1 MTLRPQKIMSVS
13 YLTPTVGATTEQAA
27 KDQTA
32 GFIFFGEKF
41 TVDSWFFDQYTAGS
55 AETEAS
61 YKPQVQSALMVAD
74 TFLNT
79 PTTTR
84 FAKLWLTTFAQ
95 RFGITPDQ
103 IAGYDKVKA
112 DVQKNNIL
120 TSFDFGTTLYHTWLH
135 MIGLLFMPG
144 GTNTPYFMLDPLYQD
159 KLLTTYLGS
168 YTELKHDT
176 LLYIK
181 QAYAEMGAGGGDDC
195 TFGVYPPA
203 LPIPKGYVEP
213 NIDVIDQLISLT
225 HETSSFFT
233 GDAYT
238 TFGEYLT
245 LVKRIAVA
253 QTKNEKISDED
264 FDALRL
270 SYNTLTEITTPQK
283 LFGQPLQKERRGS
296 IIADIFTSG
305 KYGPLYEAVGR
316 PYLMALM
323 VNDVN
328 GARVVLGPVFSQYE
342 FYAEQVPFQPTAG
355 RFNDQDRQNN
365 YDGLS
370 KPVET
375 SVMALPFQ
383 EILKAIT
390 K

>member
-1 MTLRPQKIMSVS
+1 MSVS
-13 YLTPTVGATTEQAA
+13 YTTPTVGAITEQAA
-27 KDQTA
+27 KDKTA

-41 TVDSWFFDQYTAGS
+41 TLDSWFFDQYTAGS
-55 AETEAS
+55 AETESS
-61 YKPQVQSALMVAD
+61 YKPWVQSALMVAD

-95 RFGITPDQ
+95 RFGITQEQ
-103 IAGYDKVKA
+103 IDGYDKVKA
-112 DVQKNNIL
+112 EVQNNSIL
-120 TSFDFGTTLYHTWLH
+120 TSFDLGATLYHAWIH
-135 MIGLLFMPG
+135 MLGLLFMPG
-144 GTNTPYFMLDPLYQD
+144 GDNIPYFMLDPLYQD

-176 LLYIK
+176 LLYVK
-181 QAYAEMGAGGGDDC
+181 QAYAEMGGGGGDDC
-195 TFGVYPPA
+195 TFSVTPPA
-203 LPIPKGYVEP
+203 LPVPKGYVEP
-213 NIDVIDQLISLT
+213 NIDVIDQLLSLT
-225 HETSSFFT
+225 QETSSFFT

-238 TFGEYLT
+238 KFGEYLT

-253 QTKNEKISDED
+253 QTKNDKVSDAD
-264 FDALRL
+264 FEALRL
-270 SYNTLTEITTPQK
+270 SYDTLTAITTPQK

-328 GARVVLGPVFSQYE
+328 GPRVVLGPVFSHYE
-342 FYAEQVPFQPTAG
+342 FYPEQVPFNPTAG
-355 RFNDQDRQNN
+355 RFTDQDWQNH

-370 KPVET
+370 KAT
-375 SVMALPFQ
+375 KMDIMSLPFK
-383 EILKAIT
+383 EIIQAIT